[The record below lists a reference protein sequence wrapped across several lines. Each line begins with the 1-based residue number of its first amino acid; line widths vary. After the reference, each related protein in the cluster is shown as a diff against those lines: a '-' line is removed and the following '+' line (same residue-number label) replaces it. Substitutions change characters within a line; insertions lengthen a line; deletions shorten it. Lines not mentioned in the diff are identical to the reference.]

1 MRIGVVAPVW
11 ISVPPEGYGGVEQV
25 VSLLVEEL
33 VARGHEVTLFA
44 SGDSKTKASL
54 RFAYETA
61 PTDRI
66 WEVEPDAVHVG
77 SAYTYAA
84 SRYRDGEGFDLIHD
98 HTNYLGVAFAACLP
112 TPVVHT
118 VHLPIDAERQAFY
131 RRFAAEVYLTAI
143 SEYQLRDFSD
153 IPWRGQVH
161 NAVDV
166 ESLPFRETKEDFLV
180 CLGRVC
186 ERKGQDR
193 AIEVARRSGV
203 PLVLA
208 GRVHPGD
215 AQFFEEHVLPHVDA
229 EMVTF
234 LGEVSN
240 ERKCELLAEAR
251 ALLFPVREPEPFG
264 LTMAEALACGTPVV
278 AEPLGAVP
286 EVITDRETGF
296 LVTGLDAMTEAVS
309 RTGQISPARCRDE
322 AETRFHPGQM
332 VDGYE
337 KLYRDILGEL

>member
-11 ISVPPEGYGGVEQV
+11 IAVPPEGYGGVEQV
-25 VSLLVEEL
+25 ISLLVEEL
-33 VARGHEVTLFA
+33 VARGHDVTLFA
-44 SGDSKTKASL
+44 SGDSRTKATL
-54 RFAYETA
+54 RSAYDTA

-84 SRYRDGEGFDLIHD
+84 ARYRDGEGFDLIHD

-118 VHLPIDAERQAFY
+118 VHLLLDEERRAFY

-143 SEYQLRDFSD
+143 SEYQVREYPDV
-153 IPWRGQVH
+153 PWRGQIH

-166 ESLPFRETKEDFLV
+166 DELPFRDSKEDFLL

-186 ERKGQDR
+186 ERKGQDI

-208 GRVHPGD
+208 GRIHPGE
-215 AQFFEEHVLPHVDA
+215 AQFFEERVLPHVDA
-229 EMVTF
+229 ETVTF

-240 ERKCELLAEAR
+240 ERKMELLSEAR

-264 LTMAEALACGTPVV
+264 LTMVEALACGTPVV
-278 AEPLGAVP
+278 AEPLGAVS
-286 EVITDRETGF
+286 EIVTDKETGY
-296 LVTGLDAMTEAVS
+296 LVSGVEAMADAVGRVTK
-309 RTGQISPARCRDE
+309 ISAERCREE
-322 AETRFHPGQM
+322 AEERFHPARM

-337 KLYRDILGEL
+337 ELYRDILGGL